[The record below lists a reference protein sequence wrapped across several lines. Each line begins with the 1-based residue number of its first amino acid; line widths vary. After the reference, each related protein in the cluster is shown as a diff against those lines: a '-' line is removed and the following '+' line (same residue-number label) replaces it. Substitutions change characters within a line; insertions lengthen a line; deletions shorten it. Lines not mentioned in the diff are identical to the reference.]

1 MSSFPPNGGS
11 DKFYREEKSTSSPE
25 FYNSLRSL
33 GREGAGSEG
42 GEDEWDSQIR
52 EGERADIFKEAMLT
66 FWEPE
71 TIVGYL
77 FESAYWTE
85 KGGWGEE
92 GEVTKLLPYLC
103 IPPLLWPTGSKAR
116 EVQVGALVRNAVI
129 PGMHKYVLKWALNC
143 LPPMQATMHP
153 SDVCCL
159 LSWRG
164 SIGK

>member
-1 MSSFPPNGGS
+1 
-11 DKFYREEKSTSSPE
+11 
-25 FYNSLRSL
+25 
-33 GREGAGSEG
+33 
-42 GEDEWDSQIR
+42 
-52 EGERADIFKEAMLT
+52 MLT

-85 KGGWGEE
+85 RGGWGEE

-129 PGMHKYVLKWALNC
+129 PGMHKYVLK
-143 LPPMQATMHP
+143 
-153 SDVCCL
+153 
-159 LSWRG
+159 
-164 SIGK
+164 